1 MVLPGDGSPGNKIYM
16 NAESLL
22 HNLLGDADDESE
34 KSVNGGAKG

>member
-1 MVLPGDGSPGNKIYM
+1 MVLQEIRSM